1 MERWRARILFR
12 QLSKKSFVY
21 IVGNEARSNHRPC
34 IRSYDPGSL
43 YDRITVRKSRRIY
56 LERTMDVQIAKE
68 IDPAAVTSIGGD
80 VSNMNVTDESTSVL
94 RKSALQDN
102 IERKGK
108 NAYYFA
114 HSHKANGPAWDG
126 KVEPKLLS
134 RMSVSRLTENDVVD
148 LTISKPA
155 ETKSSFD
162 YSKSNITTYAFLDDG
177 AKIKL
182 YIDLE
187 NVGEQCSDDDVTLD
201 YTERTLAF
209 TLLNY
214 KNGKLVLGNIDRKAE
229 ADDKEEGTDM
239 DPTISSKPTSPPPQI
254 LRFGRLCEDICNAT
268 FRIKKDKVILTL
280 AKADPNKVWAT
291 INDRGTSTEHEL
303 V

>member
-1 MERWRARILFR
+1 
-12 QLSKKSFVY
+12 
-21 IVGNEARSNHRPC
+21 
-34 IRSYDPGSL
+34 
-43 YDRITVRKSRRIY
+43 
-56 LERTMDVQIAKE
+56 MDEPQTETGVA
-68 IDPAAVTSIGGD
+68 IGGD
-80 VSNMNVTDESTSVL
+80 SINSSNMSNMNVTDESASAL

-134 RMSVSRLTENDVVD
+134 RMSISSLTENDNID
-148 LTISKPA
+148 PTISKPV

-187 NVGEQCSDDDVTLD
+187 NVGEQCTDTDVTLD
-201 YTERTLAF
+201 YTNRALSF
-209 TLLNY
+209 TLQNY
-214 KNGKLVLGNIDRKAE
+214 KNSKVVLGNVSPTAD
-229 ADDKEEGTDM
+229 ADDKDEGNDL
-239 DPTISSKPTSPPPQI
+239 DQSSSPTTATNSPPQV

-268 FRIKKDKVILTL
+268 YRIKKDKVILTL
-280 AKADPNKVWAT
+280 TKVDPTKTWAT
-291 INDRGTSTEHEL
+291 INDQGICTDHHE
-303 V
+303 VV

>member
-1 MERWRARILFR
+1 LVGQHHLIERGFIPDSCILLHKRLVSSVPTTVYYSISLKAFTQRDHSKVDNME
-12 QLSKKSFVY
+12 
-21 IVGNEARSNHRPC
+21 EP
-34 IRSYDPGSL
+34 
-43 YDRITVRKSRRIY
+43 
-56 LERTMDVQIAKE
+56 IAPE
-68 IDPAAVTSIGGD
+68 IDASTA
-80 VSNMNVTDESTSVL
+80 TSVEGNSISTNKHGNDEPTPAL

-134 RMSVSRLTENDVVD
+134 RMSVSSISESDNVD
-148 LTISKPA
+148 ATISKPT

-177 AKIKL
+177 AKVKL

-187 NVGEQCSDDDVTLD
+187 NVGEQCTDSDVTLE
-201 YTERTLAF
+201 YTDRTLSF
-209 TLLNY
+209 TLHNY
-214 KNGKLVLGNIDRKAE
+214 KNSKLLALGTLQTNNRDN
-229 ADDKEEGTDM
+229 DPSEGTDI
-239 DPTISSKPTSPPPQI
+239 DPAISSTLSKTNLPPQI

-268 FRIKKDKVILTL
+268 YRIKKDKVILTL
-280 AKADPNKVWAT
+280 TKVDATKVWAT
-291 INDRGTSTEHEL
+291 INDQGVSTDHHE
-303 V
+303 VV